1 MLKVI
6 YSNLLLPGNFIS
18 IDILCIYHL
27 PAVRLEYIH
36 LFSDTEYSF
45 CVCKSPTAILTVYIQ
60 YWHVAHY
67 YYDSHTVE
75 RLRQCSCPARLIP
88 GSNGRTRLST
98 STPPG

>member
-36 LFSDTEYSF
+36 LF
-45 CVCKSPTAILTVYIQ
+45 
-60 YWHVAHY
+60 
-67 YYDSHTVE
+67 
-75 RLRQCSCPARLIP
+75 
-88 GSNGRTRLST
+88 
-98 STPPG
+98 